1 MFTQQ
6 WKLFFHACF
15 WFLASL
21 HVYAEPGLSLA
32 EAMRLSTQHQPLLES
47 LDDAASSS
55 MAAAVASSQLPDPRL
70 KLGVVNLP
78 VTSNDAFRFNRDDM
92 TMSTIGVMQEM
103 VPTAKREAG
112 ARAMQ
117 ATATQYQ
124 TEKIATSK
132 SIQRDAGLA
141 WLDVYEAQ
149 RKVELYQRIMNEM
162 TAERNVIKA
171 RIASGGAQLA
181 EVFKL
186 DTQLSNTHHLFITA
200 QRDERK
206 ARALLSRW
214 IGSAANQPISSELPM
229 YSLSVNRDV
238 LNEQIDKHPLVLNAK
253 QIEQVAI
260 SETDRAKADRELNW
274 SWEVMYGKRRSD
286 LSDMLTL
293 QVAIDLP
300 WDRPNRQDK
309 RTAEKMLQVEKARKL
324 TEDRRLEL
332 SAELAGVMADQEAA
346 KAREDEHQQR
356 LIPTAKALLGLA
368 QAGYQAGKQNLSEV
382 WDARRGLIEVEMEHW
397 AILTDIQRAAIKL
410 AYLTN
415 SDPFGN
421 APSGYSQ
428 MLE

>member
-1 MFTQQ
+1 M
-6 WKLFFHACF
+6 
-15 WFLASL
+15 
-21 HVYAEPGLSLA
+21 E
-32 EAMRLSTQHQPLLES
+32 
-47 LDDAASSS
+47 
-55 MAAAVASSQLPDPRL
+55 AAVAANQLPDPRL
-70 KLGVVNLP
+70 KLGIVNLP
-78 VTSNDAFRFNRDDM
+78 VTSSDAFRFNRDDM
-92 TMSTIGVMQEM
+92 TMSTVGVMQEM
-103 VPTAKREAG
+103 VPSAKREAG
-112 ARAMQ
+112 AKTMQ
-117 ATATQYQ
+117 ATAAQYQ

-149 RKVELYQRIMNEM
+149 RKAELYKRTMGEM
-162 TAERNVIKA
+162 TAERDTIKA

-186 DTQLSNTHHLFITA
+186 DTQLSNTHHLFIIA

-214 IGSAANQPISSELPM
+214 IGSAATQPISSELPI
-229 YSLSVNRDV
+229 YSVSINRDA
-238 LNEQIDKHPLVLNAK
+238 LNEKIDQHPLMLNAK

-260 SETDRAKADRELNW
+260 SETDRSKADRELNW

-309 RTAEKMLQVEKARKL
+309 RTTEKMLQVEKSRKL

-332 SAELAGVMADQEAA
+332 SAELADVLADQEAA
-346 KAREDEHQQR
+346 KARQDEHQQR
-356 LIPTAKALLGLA
+356 LIPTAQALLSVA
-368 QAGYQAGKQNLSEV
+368 QAGYQAGKQNLSGV
-382 WDARRGLIEVEMEHW
+382 WEARRGLIAVEMEHW
-397 AILTDIQRAAIKL
+397 TILTDIQRAAIKL

-415 SDPFGN
+415 NGPFSD
-421 APSGYSQ
+421 SQ
-428 MLE
+428 ILK